1 MATKTVRIKK
11 RRIGFRA
18 PMELVNA
25 IDKGAKALRVSRAAF
40 VRLAIQ
46 EKLPALEK
54 AAAKMPRNRRVTLR
68 MPRALKTAVD
78 AKARKLGISKSQ
90 LFQRALARQFRRK
103 EPSR

>member
-1 MATKTVRIKK
+1 MRARPKK
-11 RRIGFRA
+11 IRLRFLA
-18 PMELVNA
+18 SEELVNA
-25 IDKGAKALRVSRAAF
+25 IDKGAKGLRVSRAAF

-46 EKLPALEK
+46 EKLPALGK

-90 LFQRALARQFRRK
+90 LFQRALGRQLRRE